1 MPRYQPVSKLTAGL
15 LLFPL
20 ALVLFEFATY
30 IAHDMIQPGMLLVT
44 QEFSVGPEW
53 VSTSLTAYL
62 LGGVVLQWLL
72 GPLSDKFGRRP
83 VMLGGIL
90 FFILACVLTTWV
102 GSIKEFVALRFIQ
115 GISLC
120 FIGAVS
126 YAAIQ
131 EAFDEALA
139 VRVMALMANVALL
152 APLAG
157 PLAGAAWLTVASWR
171 SMFWLFALLSAL
183 AFIILWRVM
192 PETAGDRSH
201 SIALLQLAR
210 TYRKL
215 ARDRMVMLGSFAIG
229 LVFIPILT

>member
-1 MPRYQPVSKLTAGL
+1 MARYQPISQLTGRV

-44 QEFSVGPEW
+44 AEFNVGPEW

-62 LGGVVLQWLL
+62 MGGVVLQWLL
-72 GPLSDKFGRRP
+72 GPLSDKYGRRP
-83 VMLGGIL
+83 VLLFGIL
-90 FFILACVLTTWV
+90 FFAAACILTTWV
-102 GSIKEFVALRFIQ
+102 SNIEQFVTLRFIQ

-126 YAAIQ
+126 YAAVQ

-139 VRVMALMANVALL
+139 VRMMALMANVALL

-157 PLAGAAWLTVASWR
+157 PLAGAAWLTVGMAQHV
-171 SMFWLFALLSAL
+171 LAVCHLQPAGVCSAV
-183 AFIILWRVM
+183 AHH
-192 PETAGDRSH
+192 AGDRRRSQPLDC
-201 SIALLQLAR
+201 AAKPGAR
-210 TYRKL
+210 LRAFS
-215 ARDRMVMLGSFAIG
+215 AR
-229 LVFIPILT
+229 